1 LAGNITTEIVSL
13 RVAKSLQDVNII
25 LKGILD
31 RNATKDT
38 KNNDMHGLKIINA
51 SPATDPGDYVTLS
64 QLQSVTQQTP
74 TTNNYFSIPF
84 SNAGVVSVG
93 DLIPPYNPGT
103 GRTGKP
109 YEVILSASVAAVS
122 QDLKANIQINGVKIL
137 STDIDLPIGQTA
149 AVSSSD
155 FINNLPMVSK
165 LCTIVPV
172 ITQAD
177 GTSAA
182 VTITLVV
189 QVQ

>member
-1 LAGNITTEIVSL
+1 M
-13 RVAKSLQDVNII
+13 RVVKSIQDVNIV
-25 LKGILD
+25 LKQILD

-38 KNNDMHGLKIINA
+38 KNNDMHGLKITNA
-51 SPATDPGDYVTLS
+51 SPGTDPSDYVTLS
-64 QLQSVTQQTP
+64 QLQSVTQQAP
-74 TTNNYFSIPF
+74 TTNDYFSIPF
-84 SNAGVVSVG
+84 SNGGVVAVG

-109 YEVILSASVAAVS
+109 YEIILSASVAAVS
-122 QDLKANIQINGVKIL
+122 QDLKANVQINGVSIL
-137 STDIDLPIGQTA
+137 ATPIDLPIGQTA

-155 FINNLPMVSK
+155 FISNLPMVSK
-165 LCTIVPV
+165 LCTITPIIV
-172 ITQAD
+172 QAD